1 MGRHRERHQLPV
13 RGRWAAGALAAL
25 LALVLIVAA
34 RGEKNERTG
43 EGVGDAASGVG
54 TPEGVGMPAPVA
66 DALSSAEGTSVWCEK
81 PLVETGR
88 EVLEKL
94 RSRGDCVLAGA
105 GYLDLTGRTWGC
117 VAQGAGWVEICVV
130 REGAD
135 GGGCSV
141 ASWRMDA
148 GDVDARALGD
158 AVSGGS

>member
-1 MGRHRERHQLPV
+1 MRV
-13 RGRWAAGALAAL
+13 RWAAGALAAL
-25 LALVLIVAA
+25 VALVLIVAT
-34 RGEKNERTG
+34 RGEGSGRAE
-43 EGVGDAASGVG
+43 EGAGDAAPSAGA
-54 TPEGVGMPAPVA
+54 PEGEGMPAPVA
-66 DALSSAEGTSVWCEK
+66 DALSSAEETSVWCEK

-88 EVLEKL
+88 EVLEDF

-130 REGAD
+130 REEAD

-158 AVSGGS
+158 AVSSGS